1 MREGSVVMLQQLQ
14 GSIQALTECYRALA
28 RKRASVL
35 ICLLHQERHETLLK
49 LD

>member
-14 GSIQALTECYRALA
+14 GSIQALTECYR
-28 RKRASVL
+28 KRASVL
-35 ICLLHQERHETLLK
+35 ICLLHQERHETLLE